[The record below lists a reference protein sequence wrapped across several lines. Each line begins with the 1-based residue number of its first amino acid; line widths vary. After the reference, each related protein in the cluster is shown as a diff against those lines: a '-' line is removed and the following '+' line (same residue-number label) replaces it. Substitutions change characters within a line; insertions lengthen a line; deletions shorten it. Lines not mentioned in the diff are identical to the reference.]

1 MHNQRLKVVKYS
13 LIFVVSKMIKRYL
26 LLASVLFLVLST
38 MEGCF
43 LQKNKCDSC
52 PGISKHKKVRKHN
65 KGSL

>member
-1 MHNQRLKVVKYS
+1 
-13 LIFVVSKMIKRYL
+13 MIKRYL
-26 LLASVLFLVLST
+26 LILSALALVLGT

-65 KGSL
+65 KGSV